1 MRLRKGLFI
10 AVLLAGGVQAEP
22 VGMFTDVKDVGTV
35 SRATEASFEPET
47 ATYTVSA
54 SGDNIWAER
63 DAFGF
68 VWKPTT
74 GDTAFAARIEIQG
87 ESGHEHRKA
96 GLMLR
101 QTLEPDSPY
110 VDVVV
115 HGNGLTSLQFRTEAG
130 GPSREIQCSRHAPN
144 VVRLEKRGD
153 YVMLQL
159 SDINGRFE
167 ASGCLIKI
175 ALRGVYYAGLAV
187 CAHDNKAYEV
197 AKFSRVS
204 LGLLPKRSDIRTSA
218 IEIIPLGSL
227 DRRVVYLSKAPLDTP
242 SFTGAGNAICFREDG
257 RLMYF
262 SLTANTDPRLV
273 GAENADECALARPIT
288 TSPWQV
294 SHEVKGGRAQIFR
307 KGAGETKPMR
317 LTSDQFS
324 NWMPRLSPDGGSIAF
339 ISGLSPPENGKP
351 SPGDYLLRELP
362 SAGGKPRELA
372 RFFGGLGALGPAPW
386 STDGKQL
393 VFVSR
398 EPG

>member
-1 MRLRKGLFI
+1 MRPYKGLWI
-10 AVLLAGGVQAEP
+10 AVLLAGSVQAEP
-22 VGMFTDVKDVGTV
+22 VGMFTDVKDVGAV
-35 SRATEASFEPET
+35 SRATEASYESAT
-47 ATYTVSA
+47 GTYTVSA
-54 SGDNIWAER
+54 SGDNVWGER

-74 GDTAFAARIEIQG
+74 GEVAFAARIEFKG

-115 HGNGLTSLQFRTEAG
+115 HGNGLTSMQFRSEVG
-130 GPSREIQCSRHAPN
+130 GPTREVQCSRQAPN
-144 VVRLEKRGD
+144 AVRLEKRGD
-153 YVMLQL
+153 YVLLQL
-159 SDINGRFE
+159 SDINGKFE
-167 ASGCLIKI
+167 SSGCSIKI
-175 ALRGVYYAGLAV
+175 AFRGVFYAGLAV
-187 CAHDNKAYEV
+187 CAHDNKAFE
-197 AKFSRVS
+197 AAHFNHVS
-204 LGLLPKRSDIRTSA
+204 LGLLPKKSDIRTSA

-227 DRRVVYLSKAPLDTP
+227 DRRVVYLSKWPLDTP

-273 GAENADECALARPIT
+273 GAENADECALARPLT

-294 SHEVKGGRAQIFR
+294 AHEVNGGRAQIFR
-307 KGAGETKPMR
+307 KRAGDSKPLR

-324 NWMPRLSPDGGSIAF
+324 NWLPRLSPTGESIVF
-339 ISGLSPPENGKP
+339 ISGQTPPDNGKP

-362 SAGGKPRELA
+362 ADGGEPRELA
-372 RFFGGLGALGPAPW
+372 RFFGGPGALGPAPW
-386 STDGKQL
+386 STDGKQI

-398 EPG
+398 EPE